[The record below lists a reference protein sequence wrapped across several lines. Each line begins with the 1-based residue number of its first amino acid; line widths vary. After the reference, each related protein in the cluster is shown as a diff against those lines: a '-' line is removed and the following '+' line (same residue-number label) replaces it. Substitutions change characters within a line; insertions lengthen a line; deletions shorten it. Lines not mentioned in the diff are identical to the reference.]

1 MVRRKYSVK
10 GGVCVFLCLS
20 DEFSATALL
29 SEEQK

>member
-10 GGVCVFLCLS
+10 GGVCVFLFLS

-29 SEEQK
+29 SEEQE